1 MVCYRNPPQQAPNQL
16 AEKVAKLS
24 QQHMEKQ
31 QQQWQQKKENIKKQ
45 IEESDDNELEYDNN
59 VNGKTSQQ

>member
-1 MVCYRNPPQQAPNQL
+1 MVCYRNPPQQAPKRL

-31 QQQWQQKKENIKKQ
+31 QQQQQKKI
-45 IEESDDNELEYDNN
+45 
-59 VNGKTSQQ
+59 